1 LNLSSVQQI
10 AIFASGNGSNAEAI
24 IKYFQNNTEIK
35 VALVVCNNPNAGV
48 TEIAQL
54 YNVPLQIISNDTL
67 AHPEIILEQLE
78 KFKINWIVLAGFLR
92 KIPDAIIRKFHNRII
107 NIHPALLPK
116 FGGKGMYGDK
126 VHEAVLLNREKE
138 TGITIH
144 LVNEHYDEGQIIF
157 QERFDIAEDDTLETV
172 RNKIRQLEH
181 RHFPRVIQQFIHNL
195 TVTG

>member
-1 LNLSSVQQI
+1 LKSTEHHI

-24 IKYFQNNTEIK
+24 IQYFQKDENIK

-48 TEIAQL
+48 TEIARI
-54 YNVPLQIISNDTL
+54 YNIPLQIISNETL
-67 AHPEIILEQLE
+67 QHPELILEQLE
-78 KFKINWIVLAGFLR
+78 KFNINWIVLAGFLR
-92 KIPDAIIRKFHNRII
+92 KIPDAIIHQYHNHII

-126 VHEAVLLNREKE
+126 VHEAVIQNNETE

-157 QERFDIAEDDTLETV
+157 QQKVAIDKNDTVETV
-172 RNKIRQLEH
+172 RDKVRKSEH
-181 RHFPRVIQQFIHNL
+181 EHFPRVIQQFIHNIP
-195 TVTG
+195 VTG